1 MATVSV
7 YLTFRTQCEAAF
19 TRYREIFGGDFSEG
33 GLRRFG
39 DMPPHENSPP
49 MDAAVAQLVM
59 HVGLPILGGFE
70 LMGSDAPEAMCGP
83 FQEGSSVHIN
93 LQPDKR
99 AEADRL
105 FAADVCGDARR
116 YGPERSLLGRLLRQ
130 LHRPLWH
137 PLDDQLRLEV
147 LKPRPARVGLNKGFG
162 RPAAKMR
169 GSVHFSS

>member
-105 FAADVCGDARR
+105 FAALSDG
-116 YGPERSLLGRLLRQ
+116 GQ
-130 LHRPLWH
+130 
-137 PLDDQLRLEV
+137 
-147 LKPRPARVGLNKGFG
+147 VGMALNEAFWGAYFG
-162 RPAAKMR
+162 SCTDRFGIRWMINCDSK
-169 GSVHFSS
+169 S